1 MTSSFKFASKSR
13 DFLTLNTSRVTI
25 VALVATGAVLM
36 MGPPGYAASPAVINL
51 GSSNSFA
58 VLADTYIATGA
69 TSTINGD
76 IGAGAAITTGASSVH
91 AGSLYA
97 GAAITTGANNVI
109 EGSLYALAAITN
121 GAGTVVDGSQDPGQ
135 RSRSS
140 SYVSAM
146 TDSGAAMAD
155 ASRRTATEIS
165 PALGGTT
172 LRAGVYSTSDF
183 FTLTGTVTLDAQ
195 GDANAVFIIRSPSY
209 IVTAA
214 NSTVNLANG
223 AQAKNVFWV
232 ARSYITLGA
241 DSLVQGNM
249 LATGY
254 VSLGADTSVQGRIF
268 SQSSYVLFGT
278 SGPRSTFG
286 VAGIGT
292 TSTSG
297 VIPSLT
303 PAVSSSTPT
312 SGGFTFS
319 ITNYDGSY
327 TWSGTATNGGIVTI
341 NSSGLGTVT
350 GLAPNTSSTATV
362 TAKKIGASDGSKT
375 VSATSL
381 AAGLNAELTP
391 TFSSSTPTSGGF
403 TFIIP
408 NYDGS
413 YTWSGTAT
421 NGGIVTINSS
431 GLGTVTGVLPNTSS
445 TATIIATKTG
455 APTGS
460 NTLSATSSAAGSN
473 NHTPKPDGFTF
484 NIPNYDGS
492 YTWSGTAT
500 NGGIVTIDS
509 SGLVTVKG
517 LKRGTSSTVTITSTK
532 AGFPTFSQTMSGASL
547 ARSPQKITVGSFKGY
562 VAVYAMGYEGQRL
575 SAKIGN
581 DWVIVPSIPA
591 AENSV
596 FRWVEPTGFGV
607 DCKVRVFIDRV
618 LVETVF
624 LTTK

>member
-1 MTSSFKFASKSR
+1 MTSSSKFVTKSR

-36 MGPPGYAASPAVINL
+36 VGSPSHAASPATINL

-58 VLADTYIATGA
+58 VLADTYITTGA

-121 GAGTVVDGSQDPGQ
+121 GAGTVVDGSQNPGQ

-146 TDSGAAMAD
+146 TDLGAAMAD

-214 NSTVNLANG
+214 DSTVNLANG

-232 ARSYITLGA
+232 TRSYITLGA

-254 VSLGADTSVQGRIF
+254 VSLGADTAVQGRIF

-297 VIPSLT
+297 VNAAFT
-303 PAVSSSTPT
+303 PTVSSSTPT

-341 NSSGLGTVT
+341 SSSGLGKVT
-350 GLAPNTSSTATV
+350 GVAPNTSSTATIIA
-362 TAKKIGASDGSKT
+362 TKTDAPTGSNT

-381 AAGLNAELTP
+381 ALGLSALTP
-391 TFSSSTPTSGGF
+391 TSDGF
-403 TFIIP
+403 TYSIP
-408 NYDGS
+408 NFDGS

-421 NGGIVTINSS
+421 NGGFVTVSDS
-431 GLGTVTGVLPNTSS
+431 GLVTVTGVAPNTSS
-445 TATIIATKTG
+445 TATITSTKTG
-455 APTGS
+455 APT
-460 NTLSATSSAAGSN
+460 T
-473 NHTPKPDGFTF
+473 
-484 NIPNYDGS
+484 
-492 YTWSGTAT
+492 
-500 NGGIVTIDS
+500 
-509 SGLVTVKG
+509 
-517 LKRGTSSTVTITSTK
+517 
-532 AGFPTFSQTMSGASL
+532 SQTMSATSL
-547 ARSPQKITVGSFKGY
+547 AASSQKITVGSFKGY
-562 VAVYAMGYEGQRL
+562 VAIYAMGYEGQRL
-575 SAKIGN
+575 TAKIGN
-581 DWVIVPSIPA
+581 DWVIVPSVPA
-591 AENSV
+591 SMNDIY
-596 FRWVEPTGFGV
+596 RWVEPTGFGV

-618 LVETVF
+618 LVKIVY

>member
-1 MTSSFKFASKSR
+1 
-13 DFLTLNTSRVTI
+13 
-25 VALVATGAVLM
+25 
-36 MGPPGYAASPAVINL
+36 
-51 GSSNSFA
+51 
-58 VLADTYIATGA
+58 
-69 TSTINGD
+69 
-76 IGAGAAITTGASSVH
+76 
-91 AGSLYA
+91 
-97 GAAITTGANNVI
+97 
-109 EGSLYALAAITN
+109 
-121 GAGTVVDGSQDPGQ
+121 
-135 RSRSS
+135 
-140 SYVSAM
+140 
-146 TDSGAAMAD
+146 
-155 ASRRTATEIS
+155 
-165 PALGGTT
+165 
-172 LRAGVYSTSDF
+172 
-183 FTLTGTVTLDAQ
+183 
-195 GDANAVFIIRSPSY
+195 
-209 IVTAA
+209 
-214 NSTVNLANG
+214 
-223 AQAKNVFWV
+223 
-232 ARSYITLGA
+232 
-241 DSLVQGNM
+241 
-249 LATGY
+249 
-254 VSLGADTSVQGRIF
+254 
-268 SQSSYVLFGT
+268 
-278 SGPRSTFG
+278 
-286 VAGIGT
+286 
-292 TSTSG
+292 
-297 VIPSLT
+297 
-303 PAVSSSTPT
+303 
-312 SGGFTFS
+312 
-319 ITNYDGSY
+319 
-327 TWSGTATNGGIVTI
+327 
-341 NSSGLGTVT
+341 
-350 GLAPNTSSTATV
+350 
-362 TAKKIGASDGSKT
+362 
-375 VSATSL
+375 L

-591 AENSV
+591 AENGV